1 MLILIQW
8 KKISISSYEDKRCYK
23 QTGIDSFACGHYN
36 INTIMRNNNV
46 NIIWIIITYII
57 TNLSEEDKANLDVI
71 EAVFYDD
78 EYGYGSKLNTLK
90 TCKTNK
96 SKYNYVWYK

>member
-1 MLILIQW
+1 MSDTTTILFFYIT
-8 KKISISSYEDKRCYK
+8 IICRIANMSEDEKA
-23 QTGIDSFACGHYN
+23 SHY
-36 INTIMRNNNV
+36 
-46 NIIWIIITYII
+46 
-57 TNLSEEDKANLDVI
+57 VI

-96 SKYNYVWYK
+96 SKYNYV